1 MPDGLIKQ
9 GRKGLAPN
17 TPTAFTGYSLKII
30 QRVWKQRWQ
39 NLPYKAVAQSG
50 TSHQQKSGEGRENA
64 KKSRVQAREA
74 RAAVEENKKHSL
86 SVINSL
92 ASNKNKRRWRKI

>member
-1 MPDGLIKQ
+1 MLTRLIKQ

-17 TPTAFTGYSLKII
+17 TPTAFQVYSLKII

-39 NLPYKAVAQSG
+39 NLPTRAVAQSRI
-50 TSHQQKSGEGRENA
+50 SHQQKSSEGGGTA

-74 RAAVEENKKHSL
+74 RAAVEENKRHSL

-92 ASNKNKRRWRKI
+92 ANSKNKRRCERI